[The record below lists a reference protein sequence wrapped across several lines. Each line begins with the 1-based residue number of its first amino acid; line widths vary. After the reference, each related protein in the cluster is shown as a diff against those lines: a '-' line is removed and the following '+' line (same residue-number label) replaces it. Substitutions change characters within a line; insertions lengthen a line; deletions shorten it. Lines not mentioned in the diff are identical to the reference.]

1 MNLFLSELRK
11 LFGNVKI
18 LAVLLAAMVVNVVLL
33 IIPEFGEYS
42 PSAYNALWSRL
53 DALPE
58 SQHAE
63 FLEERIADRNDP
75 RWFTSGAECEFA
87 DNFTAEQELLRDVY
101 AEIAQVDGYG
111 EYLESTDQAAE
122 NMKNVSFFANKD
134 SFSYRNIIRTQSD
147 FVSLG
152 TDNVS
157 YGRSKG
163 ILLAARFGMTDII
176 VLLLVMMFGVKLL
189 LSERESG
196 FMPLLRSTANGK
208 FTLAAA
214 KFAAL
219 VTAAMGA
226 AMALYGSGIA
236 TGASLYGFGDMGR
249 AFRSVYG
256 YFTCGTTITVA
267 DFFVL
272 FSLVKLLFCMVI
284 SAVVFVVFSLPFG
297 SAASFGILGGFTA
310 AEAALYFFI
319 PASSVFSPFKQI
331 NITALAN
338 TVSLLGKY
346 LNINV
351 FHQPVSAVP
360 ITIASSVVLIVICS
374 VGGIFAF
381 TTAGERRTSGTRGIL
396 GGRHTNIVPH
406 ELYKCF
412 FSGKGIL
419 ILITAV
425 LMVLALQKPI
435 KPYYDN
441 IEEYF
446 YYMYISQLEGEVTE
460 EKEEYIASEIEKANM
475 DFSDEGIYKRSAL
488 SKLSAHTEYL
498 KQNGG
503 HFVAD
508 KGYRL
513 LSGDES
519 VRIYDRLAA
528 AVKAMVLILIAAFSY
543 SAEYRF
549 GGDILMRSTPNGR
562 ARTLTVKLLCAAISA
577 LAVLAIFDG
586 SRIYNVLNAW
596 GARSIFAPA
605 LSMEHLSHF
614 SGSIVS
620 CIALTELARFGG
632 ALLMSSGVFFIST
645 RLKNYSAT
653 VICSVTVFVVPLI
666 LSAFGFRFLDFFLL
680 NPFLIGTGI
689 G

>member
-11 LFGNVKI
+11 LLGNMKI
-18 LAVLLAAMVVNVVLL
+18 LAVLLAAVAVNVVLL

-58 SQHAE
+58 SRHAE
-63 FLEERIADRNDP
+63 FLEERIADWNDP

-111 EYLESTDQAAE
+111 EYLESVDQAAE
-122 NMKNVSFFANKD
+122 NMKKVSFFANKD

-196 FMPLLRSTANGK
+196 FIPLLRSTVNGK
-208 FTLAAA
+208 FALAAA
-214 KFAAL
+214 KLAAL
-219 VTAAMGA
+219 MTAALGA
-226 AMALYGSGIA
+226 AVALYGSGIA
-236 TGASLYGFGDMGR
+236 AGASLYGFGDVER
-249 AFRSVYG
+249 AFCSVYG

-267 DFFVL
+267 EFFVL
-272 FSLVKLLFCMVI
+272 FSLVKLLFCIVI

-297 SAASFGILGGFTA
+297 SAACFGILGGFTA

-351 FHQPVSAVP
+351 FHQPVSAIP
-360 ITIASSVVLIVICS
+360 ITIASSIVFIAICA

-381 TTAGERRTSGTRGIL
+381 TAAGERRTFGTRGIL
-396 GGRHTNIVPH
+396 VGRHTNIVPH
-406 ELYKCF
+406 ELYKCL

-419 ILITAV
+419 ILITAA
-425 LMVLALQKPI
+425 LMVLTLQKPL
-435 KPYYDN
+435 KPCYDSV
-441 IEEYF
+441 EEYF

-460 EKEEYIASEIEKANM
+460 EKEEYIASEIEKANA
-475 DFSDEGIYKRSAL
+475 DFSEEGIYKRSAL
-488 SKLSAHTEYL
+488 SKLYAHTEYL
-498 KQNGG
+498 KENGG

-519 VRIYDRLAA
+519 ARVYDRLAA
-528 AVKAMVLILIAAFSY
+528 AVKALILILIAAFSY

-549 GGDILMRSTPNGR
+549 GGDMLMRSTPNGR
-562 ARTLTVKLLCAAISA
+562 ARTFAVKLLCAAIA
-577 LAVLAIFDG
+577 AFAVLAIFDG
-586 SRIYNVLNAW
+586 SRIYNVINAW

-605 LSMEHLSHF
+605 MSMEHLSQF

-620 CIALTELARFGG
+620 YIALTELARFGG
-632 ALLMSSGVFFIST
+632 ALLMSVGVFFIST
-645 RLKNYSAT
+645 RMKNYSVT
-653 VICSVTVFVVPLI
+653 VICSVAVFVVPLI
-666 LSAFGFRFLDFFLL
+666 LSAFGFGFLDFFLL
-680 NPFLIGTGI
+680 NPLLIGTGI